1 MIDPRMDKV
10 NVVFGSPFI
19 SKCIRVKQ
27 EYNDH
32 SSIDIIIDNSGLRIY
47 FNYYGSVC
55 VDEIPELTWNFH
67 SITFDDY
74 DNSCNGCCAGCSEM
88 HACHDLG

>member
-1 MIDPRMDKV
+1 MIDPRLDKV
-10 NVVFGSPFI
+10 DVTFGARPFLAR
-19 SKCIRVKQ
+19 CVRVKQ

-32 SSIDIIIDNSGLRIY
+32 SSIDIFVDNSGLRIH

-55 VDEIPELTWNFH
+55 VDEIPELTWE
-67 SITFDDY
+67 SRQITDEY